1 MLVTIQE
8 SSLPEIKARV
18 TLCNHINNRN
28 DETYKDGLMSLRLYI
43 RDYNEEMINFYRQ
56 RSILCLLDEKQY
68 LSLDETLVDKL
79 TKLYEKGFMADV
91 VRMLINLCGMDSSKI
106 TNEMVEDL
114 DFKRFKKRYMRDYDN
129 DEVFNEES
137 CKRLYEE
144 DKKKRLL
151 GDGEMNHHSSEYTV
165 EEALEGL

>member
-1 MLVTIQE
+1 MLVTIQD

-43 RDYNEEMINFYRQ
+43 RDYNDDMINFYRQ
-56 RSILCLLDEKQY
+56 RSILCLLDENQY
-68 LSLDETLVDKL
+68 LSLDEALVDKL

-114 DFKRFKKRYMRDYDN
+114 DFKRFKKRYMKNYTKDG
-129 DEVFNEES
+129 VFNEAQF
-137 CKRLYEE
+137 KRFYEE
-144 DKKKRLL
+144 EKSKILL
-151 GDGEMNHHSSEYTV
+151 GDGEMNHHNGEYTV

>member
-1 MLVTIQE
+1 MLVTIQD

-28 DETYKDGLMSLRLYI
+28 DESYKDGLMSLRLYI
-43 RDYNEEMINFYRQ
+43 RDYNDEMINFYRQ
-56 RSILCLLDEKQY
+56 RSILCLLDENQY
-68 LSLDETLVDKL
+68 LSLDEALVDKL

-114 DFKRFKKRYMRDYDN
+114 DFKRFKKRYMKDYGEDG
-129 DEVFNEES
+129 VFNEAQF
-137 CKRLYEE
+137 KRFYEE
-144 DKKKRLL
+144 EKGKKLL
-151 GDGEMNHHSSEYTV
+151 GDGEMNHHDGEYTV